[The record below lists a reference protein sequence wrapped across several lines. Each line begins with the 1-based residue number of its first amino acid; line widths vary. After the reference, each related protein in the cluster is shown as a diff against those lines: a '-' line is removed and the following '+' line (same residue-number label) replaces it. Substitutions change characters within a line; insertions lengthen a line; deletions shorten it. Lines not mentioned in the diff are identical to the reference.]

1 MTEDT
6 TQTNFFNIDDPTQG
20 IARALAPGLA
30 ARVFPGEQ
38 AMVSV
43 VRLEPGA
50 RGTLHQH
57 PEEQWGIC
65 LEGTATRFQG
75 DAAVAVRRG
84 DFWRTPGN
92 LPHTVEAGPGGCVI
106 LDVFAP
112 PRRDYEAPGAGF
124 GGDSG

>member
-50 RGTLHQH
+50 RGRCYGAAE
-57 PEEQWGIC
+57 P
-65 LEGTATRFQG
+65 G
-75 DAAVAVRRG
+75 DVDALLARVR
-84 DFWRTPGN
+84 P
-92 LPHTVEAGPGGCVI
+92 
-106 LDVFAP
+106 
-112 PRRDYEAPGAGF
+112 
-124 GGDSG
+124 